1 MTLVKWTPIRELE
14 DMRRDLDKLFG
25 DFFEPVAR
33 RRFGMKAHEPGIVV
47 PSVDVFERQGE
58 IVVKA
63 DIPGVEKENIDITIT
78 KEHLTIKGEVKKE
91 EEVKQE
97 DYYSLER
104 SFGSFSR
111 MIQLPPEADGSK
123 AKASFKNG
131 VLEVV
136 FPKKEESKQSEIK
149 VSVS

>member
-1 MTLVKWTPIRELE
+1 MALVKWTPIRELE

-25 DFFEPVAR
+25 EFFDPSAR
-33 RRFGMKAHEPGIVV
+33 RRLGMKQVEPGMIV

-58 IVVKA
+58 IVLKA

-78 KEHLTIKGEVKKE
+78 KEHITIKGEVKKE

-104 SFGSFSR
+104 SFGSFIR
-111 MIQLPPEADGSK
+111 TVPLPPEADGGK
-123 AKASFKNG
+123 AKAAFKNG
-131 VLEVV
+131 VLEIV
-136 FPKKEESKQSEIK
+136 FPKREEAKQSEIK

>member
-25 DFFEPVAR
+25 DFFEPAAR
-33 RRFGMKAHEPGIVV
+33 RRFGIKPHEPGVVV

-63 DIPGVEKENIDITIT
+63 DIPGVEKENIDITIS

-91 EEVKQE
+91 EEVRQE

-111 MIQLPPEADGSK
+111 AIPLPADADGSK

-136 FPKKEESKQSEIK
+136 FPKKEEAKQSEIK